1 MGLQNGLNVCK
12 GALTKNL
19 RHAYR
24 ILAIKGVGGG
34 GGGGGG
40 GGDLSESIKK
50 GKFVTK
56 TFFSDN
62 VEWSSKNLWKMI
74 SAHVKANIKQGIK
87 Q

>member
-34 GGGGGG
+34 GGGGVGVNP
-40 GGDLSESIKK
+40 LKK
-50 GKFVTK
+50 ENLGPKHFFQIMLNEVLKICGK
-56 TFFSDN
+56 
-62 VEWSSKNLWKMI
+62 
-74 SAHVKANIKQGIK
+74 
-87 Q
+87 

>member
-34 GGGGGG
+34 GGFGG
-40 GGDLSESIKK
+40 I
-50 GKFVTK
+50 
-56 TFFSDN
+56 
-62 VEWSSKNLWKMI
+62 
-74 SAHVKANIKQGIK
+74 H
-87 Q
+87 

>member
-34 GGGGGG
+34 VV
-40 GGDLSESIKK
+40 GDLSESIKK

-62 VEWSSKNLWKMI
+62 VE
-74 SAHVKANIKQGIK
+74 
-87 Q
+87 

>member
-34 GGGGGG
+34 GGGGWRKN
-40 GGDLSESIKK
+40 IKK
-50 GKFVTK
+50 KKFVTK

-62 VEWSSKNLWKMI
+62 VE
-74 SAHVKANIKQGIK
+74 
-87 Q
+87 